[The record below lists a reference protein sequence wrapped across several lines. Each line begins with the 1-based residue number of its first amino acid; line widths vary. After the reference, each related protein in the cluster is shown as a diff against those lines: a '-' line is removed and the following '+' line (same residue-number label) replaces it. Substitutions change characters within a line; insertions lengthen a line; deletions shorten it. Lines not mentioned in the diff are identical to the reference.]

1 MIFISI
7 VNRIDAF
14 KALIKIGK
22 SLIDI
27 NIPPTTLRAFYGET
41 LLNKAILNANSYMS
55 LIPKEKKDLRFLD
68 VGTLVSISR
77 NIIETHNVYNY
88 LCEIGISSSELSF
101 RMELLAYYQSKCTV
115 NILKKLG
122 FDEHDSMMQLHS
134 NFVTNPENLSADYP
148 EFDSLDKTTKRQII
162 RGKKPYLNY
171 RIKRKMSTVNEDV
184 EKGIYNLFSNSVH
197 SFPLG
202 MSNYDRFKRSNHL
215 DNNQLL
221 IISLEVNII
230 YLASIIKSYI
240 TLRKSLGRKLKK
252 HEKLLVRKLV
262 SDENLKK
269 WLENRKREGKKFNI
283 FNLNN

>member
-1 MIFISI
+1 
-7 VNRIDAF
+7 
-14 KALIKIGK
+14 
-22 SLIDI
+22 
-27 NIPPTTLRAFYGET
+27 
-41 LLNKAILNANSYMS
+41 MS

-240 TLRKSLGRKLKK
+240 TLRKSLGRKLKQ

>member
-171 RIKRKMSTVNEDV
+171 RIKRKMSTVNKDV

-240 TLRKSLGRKLKK
+240 TLRKSLGRKLKQ

>member
-122 FDEHDSMMQLHS
+122 FDEYDSMMQLHS

-148 EFDSLDKTTKRQII
+148 EFNSLDKTTKRKII

-202 MSNYDRFKRSNHL
+202 MSNYDRFKRNNHL
-215 DNNQLL
+215 DNNQLFT
-221 IISLEVNII
+221 ISLEVNII

-240 TLRKSLGRKLKK
+240 TLRKSLGRQLNQ
-252 HEKLLVRKLV
+252 HEKLLIRKLV
-262 SDENLKK
+262 SDEYLKK
-269 WLENRKREGKKFNI
+269 WFENRKKEGKKFNI
-283 FNLNN
+283 LNFNN

>member
-14 KALIKIGK
+14 KALIKIVK

-122 FDEHDSMMQLHS
+122 FDEYDSMMQLHS
-134 NFVTNPENLSADYP
+134 NFVTNPENLSADYS
-148 EFDSLDKTTKRQII
+148 EFNSLDKTTKRKII

-202 MSNYDRFKRSNHL
+202 MSNYDRFKRNNHL
-215 DNNQLL
+215 DNNQLFT
-221 IISLEVNII
+221 ISLEVNII
-230 YLASIIKSYI
+230 YIASIIKSYI
-240 TLRKSLGRKLKK
+240 TLRKSLGRQLNQ
-252 HEKLLVRKLV
+252 HEKLLIRKLV
-262 SDENLKK
+262 SDEYLKK
-269 WLENRKREGKKFNI
+269 WFENRKKEGKKFNI
-283 FNLNN
+283 LNFNN

>member
-122 FDEHDSMMQLHS
+122 FDEYDSMMQLHS

-148 EFDSLDKTTKRQII
+148 EFNSLDKTTKRKII

-202 MSNYDRFKRSNHL
+202 MSNYDRFKRNNHL
-215 DNNQLL
+215 DNNQLFT
-221 IISLEVNII
+221 ISLEVNII

-240 TLRKSLGRKLKK
+240 TLRKSLGRQLNQ
-252 HEKLLVRKLV
+252 HEKLLIRKLV
-262 SDENLKK
+262 SDEYLKK
-269 WLENRKREGKKFNI
+269 WFENRKKEGKMFNI
-283 FNLNN
+283 LNFNK

>member
-1 MIFISI
+1 
-7 VNRIDAF
+7 
-14 KALIKIGK
+14 
-22 SLIDI
+22 
-27 NIPPTTLRAFYGET
+27 
-41 LLNKAILNANSYMS
+41 MS

-122 FDEHDSMMQLHS
+122 FDEYDSMMQLHS

-148 EFDSLDKTTKRQII
+148 EFNSLDKTTKRKII

-202 MSNYDRFKRSNHL
+202 MSNYDRFKRNNHL
-215 DNNQLL
+215 DNNQLFT
-221 IISLEVNII
+221 ISLEVNII

-240 TLRKSLGRKLKK
+240 TLRKSLGRQLNQ
-252 HEKLLVRKLV
+252 HEKLLIRKLV
-262 SDENLKK
+262 SDEYLKK
-269 WLENRKREGKKFNI
+269 WFENRKKEGKKFNI
-283 FNLNN
+283 LNFNN

>member
-1 MIFISI
+1 MLIEY
-7 VNRIDAF
+7 AF

-122 FDEHDSMMQLHS
+122 FDEYDSMMQLHS

-148 EFDSLDKTTKRQII
+148 EFNSLDKTTKRKII

-202 MSNYDRFKRSNHL
+202 MSNYDRFKRNNHL
-215 DNNQLL
+215 DNNQLFT
-221 IISLEVNII
+221 ISLEVNII

-240 TLRKSLGRKLKK
+240 TLRKSLGRQLNQ
-252 HEKLLVRKLV
+252 HEKLLIRKLV
-262 SDENLKK
+262 SDEYLKK
-269 WLENRKREGKKFNI
+269 WFENRKKEGKKFNI
-283 FNLNN
+283 LNFNN

>member
-240 TLRKSLGRKLKK
+240 TLRKSLGRKLKQ